1 MARNIGID
9 LHRNNFV
16 AATRAENG
24 RTYLR
29 TWKMEELDRYAA
41 TLRPDDRLAV
51 EMTTNTRLFHDAVR
65 PAVRDVQVVNTTQ
78 FKVITKSTKKTDK
91 HDAQTLA
98 LYLEKDMLPTVRLK
112 EVAQGQLAALVS
124 TRDTLVKQRTSL
136 KNKVNNRFA
145 MYGRPIQR
153 EMMSSEKGLRAVEAE
168 LFDALVKVEIAVLV
182 AQIRALNASVAQLEK
197 TIQKEGAKLKGYDS
211 LVSIK
216 GIGPTGAVTL
226 LTVIGDIDDFA
237 DAGKLAA
244 YLGLVPRVSNSNETE
259 RSGRITKRGSKLGR
273 TALVQCGLIAKKYSS
288 FLYSYHEGVKRRRG
302 GGRANIAL
310 ARKLLD
316 VVFRVLKNGWVFGD
330 FASFTLADGTCPL
343 KKRRVRR
350 G

>member
-29 TWKMEELDRYAA
+29 TWKLEDLGRYAE

-65 PAVRDVQVVNTTQ
+65 PAVGEVQVVNTTQ

-91 HDAQTLA
+91 NDAQTLA

-112 EVAQGQLAALVS
+112 EAEQGQLAALVS

-136 KNKVNNRFA
+136 KNKINNRFA

-153 EMMSSEKGLRAVEAE
+153 EMMSSEKGLAAVEAE
-168 LFDALVKVEIAVLV
+168 AFDVMVKVEIGVLV
-182 AQIRALNASVAQLEK
+182 AQIRALNASVAELER
-197 TIQKEGAKLKGYDS
+197 TIAREGAKLKGYDS

-216 GIGPTGAVTL
+216 GIGTTGAVTL

-244 YLGLVPRVSNSNETE
+244 YLGIVPRVSNSNETE

-273 TALVQCGLIAKKYSS
+273 TTLVQCGLIAMRYSG
-288 FLYSYHEGVKRRRG
+288 FLRSYYEGVKRRKNG
-302 GGRANIAL
+302 GKAIIAL
-310 ARKLLD
+310 ARKFLD
-316 VVFRVLKNGWVFGD
+316 VIYRVLRNGWVFDD
-330 FASFTLADGTCPL
+330 FPSFTLADGTCPL
-343 KKRRVRR
+343 KNRRRT
-350 G
+350 